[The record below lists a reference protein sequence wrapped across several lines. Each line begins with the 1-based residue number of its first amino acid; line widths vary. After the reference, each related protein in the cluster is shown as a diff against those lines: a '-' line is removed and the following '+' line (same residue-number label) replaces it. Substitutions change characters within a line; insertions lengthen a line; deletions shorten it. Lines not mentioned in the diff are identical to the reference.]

1 MLSKHLLLQQC
12 LLPKMSQM
20 LMRGE
25 LFIRHIYDV
34 VGHYEIKPPIYEKF
48 MKNKKCICTNGMLEN
63 GLMYL
68 YKAFSLM

>member
-1 MLSKHLLLQQC
+1 
-12 LLPKMSQM
+12 
-20 LMRGE
+20 MRGE